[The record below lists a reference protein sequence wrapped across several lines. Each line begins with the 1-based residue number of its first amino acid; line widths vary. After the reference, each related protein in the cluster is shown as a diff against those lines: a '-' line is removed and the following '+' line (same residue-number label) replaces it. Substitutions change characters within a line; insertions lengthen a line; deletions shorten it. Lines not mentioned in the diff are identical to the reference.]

1 MCVSCPGG
9 EGVKGEKG
17 YPGPPGLDMPGPQG
31 EKGNLGIP
39 GVPGTKGL
47 PGPPGLPGRDGLIGN
62 QGKTNNPYRHLCG
75 GICMTVF
82 FSHYTFY
89 LKGQFVKKVK
99 YIFFNEH
106 NLQFTVC
113 HLYCSH
119 NELDTLRLFQGVI
132 AHVSSCC
139 Q

>member
-31 EKGNLGIP
+31 EKGNLGFP

-47 PGPPGLPGRDGLIGN
+47 PGPAGLPGRDGLIGN
-62 QGKTNNPYRHLCG
+62 QGKTNNPFGHLCG

-82 FSHYTFY
+82 FFCSLYF
-89 LKGQFVKKVK
+89 LFKGSVCEKVKK
-99 YIFFNEH
+99 IFFNEH
-106 NLQFTVC
+106 NLQFTIFTAPTM
-113 HLYCSH
+113 
-119 NELDTLRLFQGVI
+119 N
-132 AHVSSCC
+132 
-139 Q
+139 